1 MEREIRF
8 TPHSLVH
15 IYILAKNAGVLF
27 YRISD
32 RLAAFS
38 VVSVL
43 ARKHRLSVS
52 GMCFMFTHIHKAI
65 MPVDIMQQRAF
76 ERDVMSILAKMFN
89 SDRRL
94 SGPVFNKPFGWAS
107 KKDPKSQKSC
117 IVYILNNPPEKKL
130 CRHAAEDRWNF
141 LAYYNNP
148 NPFSKP
154 LVKHNASYYLKEA
167 CGIIDREFAAGRY
180 LKPAALRLMFSKIKS
195 AEEREQLVDYIIT
208 KYNFIDYDSAVKLF
222 GSYDNMVAAT
232 DAMTGA
238 EYDISEVYGVR
249 SDVPYI
255 DMVRYASKDGLL
267 GPEMRLLHLDG
278 KERTG
283 YIRRYSM
290 LPGVTDRHIKAFF
303 HLEQ

>member
-1 MEREIRF
+1 MKGQDKKIDSK
-8 TPHSLVH
+8 SLQHVYK
-15 IYILAKNAGVLF
+15 ITADLGILF
-27 YRISD
+27 YRVTD
-32 RLAAFS
+32 RLVMFS
-38 VVSVL
+38 IMSVM
-43 ARKHRLSVS
+43 ARKHKIVIA
-52 GMCFMFTHIHKAI
+52 GVAIMFNHIHEAEYVEDYAQ
-65 MPVDIMQQRAF
+65 MSAY
-76 ERDVMSILAKMFN
+76 ERDCMCTFSRVMNTDQRLKGKRFN
-89 SDRRL
+89 H
-94 SGPVFNKPFGWAS
+94 FGWAS

-232 DAMTGA
+232 DAMKGA

-255 DMVRYASKDGLL
+255 EMVRFASKDGLL
-267 GPEMRLLHLDG
+267 GPDMRLLHLDG

-283 YIRRYSM
+283 YVRRYSM